1 MLQPLAPP
9 RSGACKTGLVSAQL
23 PASDEYE
30 LLVKWLAEQLA
41 ARAEVQTSRIVR
53 DCQVQGR
60 ATSNQ
65 IDVLWDFGDAAGQD
79 YRIVFEARS
88 YKNSIKQGALH
99 AFRSVVDDI
108 QDQARPVTGVMVTTT
123 GYQRGA
129 QKVASTYDLII
140 LELRHPAAEDV
151 ENRVSKIVLDM
162 TTKVTLIQN
171 VNFEAVEV
179 YDQSSRGSVEALE
192 WITVGPSGGDA
203 EDARAL
209 KEILTEGELGGPDEL
224 RPVHQVRREFDPPQ
238 VLRIRGKQAT
248 LLGAVTADVGDFQG
262 PPTRVTVGGLENV
275 AWMLRNALT
284 GARVWFAQDGQVWT
298 TDS

>member
-1 MLQPLAPP
+1 VSTPLP
-9 RSGACKTGLVSAQL
+9 T
-23 PASDEYE
+23 SDEYE

-53 DCQVQGR
+53 DCQVRGK

-65 IDVLWDFGDAAGQD
+65 IDVLWDFTDATGQD

-123 GYQRGA
+123 SYQRGA
-129 QKVASTYDLII
+129 QNVASSYGLII
-140 LELRHPAAEDV
+140 LELRQPTTQDV
-151 ENRVSKIVLDM
+151 ANRVSKIVIDM
-162 TTKVTLIQN
+162 TPIVQTIQN
-171 VNFEAVEV
+171 LNFGAVEV
-179 YDQSSRGSVEALE
+179 YDQNAQGSLEALE
-192 WITVGPSGGDA
+192 WITVGPPDCDESEA
-203 EDARAL
+203 QPL
-209 KEILTEGELGGPDEL
+209 KELLTEGELGGPGEL

-238 VLRIRGKQAT
+238 LLRIRGNRVA
-248 LLGAVTADVGDFQG
+248 LLGTVTADVGNVQG
-262 PPTRVTVGGLENV
+262 PPVRATIGGLENV
-275 AWMLRNALT
+275 AWMLRDSLT
-284 GARVWFAQDGQVWT
+284 GARAWFAKDGRVWT

>member
-1 MLQPLAPP
+1 
-9 RSGACKTGLVSAQL
+9 VSTAL
-23 PASDEYE
+23 PTSDEYE

-53 DCQVQGR
+53 DCQVQGK

-65 IDVLWDFGDAAGQD
+65 IDVLWDFTDATGQD

-129 QKVASTYDLII
+129 QSVASTYDLLI
-140 LELRHPAAEDV
+140 LELRQPTVDDV
-151 ENRVSKIVLDM
+151 ANRLSKIVIDM
-162 TTKVTLIQN
+162 TPMVQPIQN
-171 VNFEAVEV
+171 ANFEAVEV
-179 YDQSSRGSVEALE
+179 YDDSAQGSLEPVEE
-192 WITVGPSGGDA
+192 ITVGPRDDEGA
-203 EDARAL
+203 ARPL
-209 KEILTEGELGGPDEL
+209 KEILTEGELGGPGEP

-238 VLRIRGKQAT
+238 LLRIRGNRVA
-248 LLGAVTADVGDFQG
+248 LLGAVTADVGNVLG
-262 PPTRVTVGGLENV
+262 PPVRVTVGGLESV
-275 AWMLRNALT
+275 AWMLRDSLT
-284 GARVWFAQDGQVWT
+284 GARAWFAQDGRVWT